1 MERSRVAVYATVAVI
16 VAVTVAS
23 GPLVGAVTVPE
34 GGVSGPAPGTGNAT
48 VSVVSMPDRVTLE
61 PGAYDTDVYYLEVP
75 DAVVDVSAVT
85 GKPVLT
91 YSLSVPE
98 LKSRSSVF
106 FLQPGEQGRTELSM
120 DRLSFDP
127 AAVDREQYTGEL
139 RLVLRG
145 SGGKLTLYSEP
156 VVVEV
161 AE

>member
-1 MERSRVAVYATVAVI
+1 MEWSRVAVYATVAVI
-16 VAVTVAS
+16 VVVSVAS

-34 GGVSGPAPGTGNAT
+34 GGVSGPDPGTGNAT
-48 VSVVSMPDRVTLE
+48 VSVVSVPDRVTLE

-75 DAVVDVSAVT
+75 DAVVDVSAAT

-98 LKSRSSVF
+98 LRSRSSVF
-106 FLQPGEQGRTELSM
+106 FLQPGERGRQKLPME
-120 DRLSFDP
+120 RLSVDP
-127 AAVDREQYTGEL
+127 AAVDQERYAGEL

-145 SGGKLTLYSEP
+145 SGKEVTLYSEP

-161 AE
+161 GG

>member
-1 MERSRVAVYATVAVI
+1 MERSRAAVYATVTLI
-16 VAVTVAS
+16 VVVTVAS

-34 GGVSGPAPGTGNAT
+34 GGVSGPDPGTGNAT
-48 VSVVSMPDRVTLE
+48 VSVVSVPDRVTLE

-75 DAVVDVSAVT
+75 DAVVDISAAT

-98 LKSRSSVF
+98 LRSRSSVF
-106 FLQPGEQGRTELSM
+106 FLRAGERGQKKLTM

-127 AAVDREQYTGEL
+127 AAVDQERYTGEL

-145 SGGKLTLYSEP
+145 SGGEVTLYSEP
-156 VVVEV
+156 VTVDVRR
-161 AE
+161 